1 MIPWLWTAVALAGDK
16 DGDGV
21 PNKTDTC
28 REESEDVD
36 GFQDED
42 GCPDPDNDGD
52 TLEDAVDKCAD
63 EAEDADGFDDEDGC
77 PDPDDDNDGV
87 LDAADTCAHEKE
99 DGKGAA
105 DGCPD
110 VSLELLTNDGY
121 LAAVGNLMSL
131 VVEAAGQAEAGCET
145 LAFGAKGW
153 LQKND
158 LAVHQQVWDARL
170 KRAPEGFDAHAAEQL
185 LRQKADVYRTAKPAV
200 DIYCKD
206 HPGWK
211 AVAEKVDAVFSP
223 IPAADP
229 PPPTKK
235 KKGR

>member
-1 MIPWLWTAVALAGDK
+1 MILWLWTTAALAGDK

-21 PNKTDTC
+21 PNKTDAC
-28 REESEDVD
+28 REEPEDID

-52 TLEDAVDKCAD
+52 GVEDVDDKCPD
-63 EAEDADGFDDEDGC
+63 EPEDADGHDDADGC
-77 PDPDDDNDGV
+77 PDPDDDGDGV
-87 LDAADTCAHEKE
+87 LDAADVCPLEKE

-158 LAVHQQVWDARL
+158 VAVHQQVWEARM

-200 DIYCKD
+200 EIFCKD
-206 HPGWK
+206 NAGWT
-211 AVAEKVDAVFSP
+211 AVAAKVDAVFEA
-223 IPAADP
+223 IPPADP
-229 PPPTKK
+229 PPKK